1 MDITHGDELQCHVIN
16 IDLEK
21 RVFYGH
27 VDAEVIEGV
36 IRRKSKKKK
45 KIKEVSCFFQ
55 AFLLEKVTLLVI
67 WQNIQRKQLL
77 HISVLQ
83 TSVPLLLIQF
93 ISEFDFFRVRSLPD
107 FT

>member
-45 KIKEVSCFFQ
+45 KIKEVGCFFKHSKTSSENNYFT
-55 AFLLEKVTLLVI
+55 FLCCRLLF
-67 WQNIQRKQLL
+67 LYC
-77 HISVLQ
+77 
-83 TSVPLLLIQF
+83 
-93 ISEFDFFRVRSLPD
+93 
-107 FT
+107 